1 MRLSNHTAI
10 KEVAVVAQRYQSGDK
25 RLVAYFVPSSKP
37 GPSTSELRGFLKT
50 KLPDY
55 MIPSAF
61 VLLDTLPLTPSGKV
75 DRKAF
80 PVPHGSRPELDN
92 SYVAPRTTVEKELS
106 QIWAEV
112 LSLDEIGIHDKF
124 FDLGGHSLAAT
135 RVVSRVIDRF
145 KVELPIKSLFESG
158 TVADMAEIIV
168 QNQAKK
174 VGLKDLGCMLNELEA
189 LSDKQAQR
197 ILADESE

>member
-1 MRLSNHTAI
+1 M
-10 KEVAVVAQRYQSGDK
+10 
-25 RLVAYFVPSSKP
+25 
-37 GPSTSELRGFLKT
+37 
-50 KLPDY
+50 
-55 MIPSAF
+55 
-61 VLLDTLPLTPSGKV
+61 LDALPLLPNGKV

-80 PVPHGSRPELDN
+80 PVPDSSRPDLETP
-92 SYVAPRTTVEKELS
+92 YVAPRSLTEEELAK
-106 QIWAEV
+106 IWTEV
-112 LSLDEIGIHDKF
+112 LSLDQVGIHDNF

-174 VGLKDLGCMLNELEA
+174 VGLKDLGRMLNELEA